1 VRGPRESE
9 VRASA
14 LALSACQDDHMT
26 IDMAAVREDTPGSR
40 DRIHFNNAGASLMP
54 RPVVETVVR
63 HLELEARIGGYEAA
77 EAERERI
84 AAVYR
89 SSARLINCE
98 PEEIALLENA
108 TRAWDAAFYSIRFAT
123 GDRIVTGRAEYCSN
137 YMAFLQVARA
147 KGAEIVVIGDDAH
160 GQIDVDELRERI
172 DDRVK
177 LISVTHVPT
186 SGGLV
191 NPAAE
196 VGRVAREAGVLYLL
210 DATQSVGQMPID
222 IAAIG
227 CDFLATTG
235 RKFIR
240 APRGTGLLYVSRSR
254 IPELHPPVVEVGG
267 ASWTERDGYTLKDDA
282 KRFETWEASYALQL
296 GLGQAIDYA
305 LDLGIEAIWERVR
318 TLGDLLRRE
327 LTAIDGISVH
337 DLGLTKCGI
346 VTFTAS
352 GVSAELLARGL
363 AAQAINVDISKPDD
377 TRLDFEA
384 RNLEPMIR
392 ASVHYFNTEDEIGR
406 SCALVEEIQANQ
418 RSV

>member
-1 VRGPRESE
+1 
-9 VRASA
+9 
-14 LALSACQDDHMT
+14 MT
-26 IDMAAVREDTPGSR
+26 IDTAAVRADTPGCR

-54 RPVVETVVR
+54 RPVVETVIR

-77 EAERERI
+77 EAERERV

-108 TRAWDAAFYSIRFAT
+108 TRAWDAAFYSIPFAA
-123 GDRIVTGRAEYCSN
+123 GDRIVAGRAEYCSN
-137 YMAFLQVARA
+137 YMAYLQVVRA
-147 KGAEIVVIGDDAH
+147 TGAEIVVIGDDAR
-160 GQIDVDELRERI
+160 GQIDVAELRQRI
-172 DDRVK
+172 DDRVR
-177 LISVTHVPT
+177 LISLTHVPT

-196 VGRVAREAGVLYLL
+196 VGLVAREAGIFYLL

-222 IAAIG
+222 VAEIG

-240 APRGTGLLYVSRSR
+240 GPRGTGFLFVRRSR

-267 ASWTERDGYTLKDDA
+267 ASWTERDGYTLKGDA

-296 GLGQAIDYA
+296 GLGRAIDYA
-305 LDLGIEAIWERVR
+305 LELGIEAIWERVR

-327 LTAIDGISVH
+327 LAAIDGISVH
-337 DLGLTKCGI
+337 DLGVKKCGL
-346 VTFTAS
+346 VTFTDRS
-352 GVSAELLARGL
+352 VDTELVARGL
-363 AAQAINVDISKPDD
+363 AAQAINVDISKPED

-392 ASVHYFNTEDEIGR
+392 ASVHYFNTEDEIAR
-406 SCALVEEIQANQ
+406 FCAVVEEIQAQ
-418 RSV
+418 HRRV